1 MTDPLTELATVPP
14 TPLHGALP
22 GARTSIRRTAA
33 DLLAVGDDM
42 LEREWRWRATD
53 TDDMELRYAYF
64 AIHERLERAIGT
76 IEVGRAGAPGG
87 DVPLGP
93 AVPFLGAMTA
103 ARWDVHGVMAGLP
116 AATWDEDPGGGEWTI
131 RQTMGHILAV
141 QLSYSWYN
149 AWYVSHPA
157 PVGIAERPSDDVMPP
172 EPTEEELA
180 AGTPAEV
187 AARLDSMMDASAAAV
202 GALDTASLDLGAR
215 WSGFPVSVGHRLGR
229 YGSHIREHAIQV
241 DKTLAM
247 LHREPSEVER
257 LVRLVLAT
265 YGRLEALV
273 IGRPAGDLDRSL
285 AGGLSAIAILSDAV
299 ADAEAT
305 AVSARRRAAAG

>member
-1 MTDPLTELATVPP
+1 RPP
-14 TPLHGALP
+14 
-22 GARTSIRRTAA
+22 R
-33 DLLAVGDDM
+33 VGDDM
-42 LEREWRWRATD
+42 LEGEWRWRATD
-53 TDDMELRYAYF
+53 TDDVELRYAYF
-64 AIHERLERAIGT
+64 AIHERLERAIGA
-76 IEVGRAGAPGG
+76 IEVGRAAVPDG
-87 DVPLGP
+87 DLPLAP
-93 AVPFLGAMTA
+93 AVPYLGAMTA
-103 ARWDVHGVMAGLP
+103 ARWDLHGLLVGLP

-131 RQTMGHILAV
+131 RQTLGHILGV

-149 AWYVSHPA
+149 AWFLSHPA

-180 AGTPAEV
+180 AGTAAEV
-187 AARLDSMMDASAAAV
+187 AARLDSIVDASAAAAA
-202 GALDTASLDLGAR
+202 ALDEASLQLGAR
-215 WSGFPVSVGHRLGR
+215 WSGLAVSVGHRLGR

-273 IGRPAGDLDRSL
+273 IGRTAADLDRSL
-285 AGGLSAIAILSDAV
+285 AGGLSAIAILTEAI

-305 AVSARRRAAAG
+305 AISARRRSSAG